1 MSDQAETT
9 AMPAGLAVM
18 FGRGDL
24 FSDRCPSRT
33 VLEHL
38 TSRWGVL
45 IMVALA
51 RGTRRFSEL
60 RREIRGINER
70 MLALTLRR
78 LEGDGLVAR
87 RSLPVVPPHVEYSLT
102 PMGREAAER
111 VEGLFDWIET
121 NLPSILEAR
130 ERMTA
135 EEE

>member
-1 MSDQAETT
+1 MSDEAGT
-9 AMPAGLAVM
+9 APVGGLTEVM
-18 FGRGDL
+18 RRGDL
-24 FSDRCPSRT
+24 FSDRCPSRE

-45 IMVALA
+45 IMVALS

-60 RREIRGINER
+60 RREIAGVNER

-87 RSLPVVPPHVEYSLT
+87 ESFPVVPPHVEYSLT

-111 VEGLFDWIET
+111 VGSLFDWIET
-121 NLPSILEAR
+121 NLPRVLTAR
-130 ERMTA
+130 GRMDG
-135 EEE
+135 EE

>member
-1 MSDQAETT
+1 MSDEGMTT
-9 AMPAGLAVM
+9 PGACLARM
-18 FGRGDL
+18 ITRGDL
-24 FSDRCPSRT
+24 FSERCPSRE

-38 TSRWGVL
+38 TSRWGAL
-45 IMVALA
+45 IMVALS

-78 LEGDGLVAR
+78 LESDGLVAR
-87 RSLPVVPPHVEYSLT
+87 ESFPVVPPHVEYSLT

-111 VEGLFDWIET
+111 VGGLFDWIEE
-121 NLPSILEAR
+121 NLPRILDAR
-130 ERMTA
+130 TRVD

>member
-1 MSDQAETT
+1 MSDE
-9 AMPAGLAVM
+9 AGTLEV
-18 FGRGDL
+18 GRRGDL
-24 FSDRCPSRT
+24 FSDRCPSRG

-60 RREIRGINER
+60 RREIAGINER

-87 RSLPVVPPHVEYSLT
+87 ESFPVVPPHVEYSLT

-111 VEGLFDWIET
+111 IEGLFDWIET
-121 NLPSILEAR
+121 NLPRIMEAR
-130 ERMTA
+130 ERMDG
-135 EEE
+135 EE